1 MSLEILLPIGL
12 VIAFL
17 IYQYFR
23 DEERR
28 MREQVALEQEEEKAR
43 LQREAE
49 EEARALEEEQ
59 RFEEELRYKETDEY
73 KKTIYTDEYVI
84 RMKEA
89 FEKQLR
95 TPDPTPDEVE
105 MQEWYIYTYLIAP
118 WYKALIA
125 KHRYDVDRA
134 FLIKK
139 DFLTYIDLLRGSG
152 SLAFMAGE
160 TYGEEDN
167 EEWRS
172 ESLSNYEMQQL
183 IEKSFAE
190 LMGGDAPQQLEKA
203 RKASIVEFF
212 KYNEERYRR

>member
-43 LQREAE
+43 VQRVAE
-49 EEARALEEEQ
+49 EQARALEEEK
-59 RFEEELRYKETDEY
+59 RFDEELRYKESDEY
-73 KKTIYTDEYVI
+73 KKIIYTDEYVI
-84 RMKEA
+84 QIKEA

-95 TPDPTPDEVE
+95 TPDPTPNNVE
-105 MQEWYIYTYLIAP
+105 MQSWYIYTYFMAP
-118 WYKALIA
+118 WYKELIA
-125 KHRYDVDRA
+125 KHRYDVERS

-139 DFLTYIDLLRGSG
+139 DFLTYIDLLRNFGG
-152 SLAFMAGE
+152 LAFMVGE
-160 TYGEEDN
+160 TYGKEGNED
-167 EEWRS
+167 WHS
-172 ESLSNYEMQQL
+172 QSLGNYEMQQL

-190 LMGGDAPQQLEKA
+190 LMGGEYPQKIEKIQN
-203 RKASIVEFF
+203 ASIVEFL
-212 KYNEERYRR
+212 KYEEERYR